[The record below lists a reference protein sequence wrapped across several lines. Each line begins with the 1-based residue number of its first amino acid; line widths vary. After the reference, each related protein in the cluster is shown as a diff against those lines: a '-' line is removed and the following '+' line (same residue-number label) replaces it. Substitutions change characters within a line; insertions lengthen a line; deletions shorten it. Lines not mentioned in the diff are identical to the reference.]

1 MIGRPTLF
9 RIYGGAF
16 ILGFLFSSVGLA
28 WGHVFPDHQSPGAG
42 SVLSTSPRIVQ
53 IWFDGELEPIFSTI
67 KVEDA
72 GGHEIAKGAVA
83 PGQPDTT
90 QLQAPLPTLGPGIY
104 QVKWSVV
111 ARDGHRTEGQYM
123 FIIKPS
129 P

>member
-1 MIGRPTLF
+1 MSRPTLF
-9 RIYGGAF
+9 RIYGGTF
-16 ILGFLFSSVGLA
+16 IVGLWLSFVGLA
-28 WGHVFPDHQSPGAG
+28 WGHAFPDHQSPGAG

-72 GGHEIAKGAVA
+72 EGHEIAKGAVA
-83 PGQPDTT
+83 PGQSDPT

-123 FIIKPS
+123 FIIKSS